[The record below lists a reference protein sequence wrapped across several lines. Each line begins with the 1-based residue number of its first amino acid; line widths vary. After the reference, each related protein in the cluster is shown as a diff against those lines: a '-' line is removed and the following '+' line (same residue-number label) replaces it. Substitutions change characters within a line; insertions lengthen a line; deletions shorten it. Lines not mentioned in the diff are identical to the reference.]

1 MHTRMLLCRL
11 ADPDADV
18 RCATLGCLGR
28 APALLAPPACALRGD
43 HPPAYTHTL
52 LDAALGQRI
61 PQVLR
66 AAEAEVRQAA
76 VEALAAM
83 LRAALRAL
91 GETPAAEKPP
101 LPLPYL
107 STMAALLLEPLA
119 DEDEDVRQAAL
130 EALDRCLYGVYG
142 GAAAEQPEVQP
153 GGGFKGEPAEGEPA
167 AAAAAELRD
176 SSLPPAERGAEVPSG
191 RGGERSTR
199 LAAGLSAVRARVE
212 ADAVALSRHADS
224 DARHAAV
231 TLLGYAFAANAE
243 VLDGGD
249 EAGRGA
255 GREAGRGARGK
266 AEGGDEVKGE
276 AGDRVGAA
284 QPAGGR
290 DGGGAVAAVLAAL
303 EDIEWDVRHA
313 GLTALARLPAHA
325 LAVHAARLLDLLED
339 PSAEV
344 RAAALDAIEE
354 LPAATLTPLATARRV
369 TELLEHQYS
378 GVRTDAVRAVG
389 VLAAAAW
396 PRPS

>member
-11 ADPDADV
+11 VDPDADV

-43 HPPAYTHTL
+43 HPPAYTL

-66 AAEAEVRQAA
+66 AAEAEVRHAA

-91 GETPAAEKPP
+91 GETPAAGKPP

-107 STMAALLLEPLA
+107 LTMATLLLEPLA

-153 GGGFKGEPAEGEPA
+153 GGDFKGEPAEGEPA
-167 AAAAAELRD
+167 AATAAELRE
-176 SSLPPAERGAEVPSG
+176 SSLPPAERGAEVPGG
-191 RGGERSTR
+191 RGGEGSTC
-199 LAAGLSAVRARVE
+199 LAAGLSAAGLSAVRARVE
-212 ADAVALSRHADS
+212 ADAVVLSRHADS

-255 GREAGRGARGK
+255 GRGARGK

-276 AGDRVGAA
+276 AGDRAGAT

>member
-1 MHTRMLLCRL
+1 MLRCRL

-43 HPPAYTHTL
+43 NQPAYAL

-61 PQVLR
+61 PQALR
-66 AAEAEVRQAA
+66 AAEAEVRLAT

-83 LRAALRAL
+83 LRAALKAL
-91 GETPAAEKPP
+91 GETPAAGRPP

-107 STMAALLLEPLA
+107 LTMAALLLEPLA
-119 DEDEDVRQAAL
+119 DEDDEVREAAL
-130 EALDRCLYGVYG
+130 EALDRCLYA
-142 GAAAEQPEVQP
+142 GAAAEQP
-153 GGGFKGEPAEGEPA
+153 KGEPEGEPA
-167 AAAAAELRD
+167 TAAAIAAAIAAEQRD
-176 SSLPPAERGAEVPSG
+176 SSSPPADTGAEAPGG
-191 RGGERSTR
+191 RGGEGPAR
-199 LAAGLSAVRARVE
+199 LAAVLPAVRARVE

-224 DARHAAV
+224 DTRHAAV
-231 TLLGYAFAANAE
+231 TLLGHAFAANAE
-243 VLDGGD
+243 VLDGG
-249 EAGRGA
+249 EK
-255 GREAGRGARGK
+255 AGRGARGK
-266 AEGGDEVKGE
+266 AGDEAGDEAKEGE
-276 AGDRVGAA
+276 AGDQAEAA
-284 QPAGGR
+284 QPAGAC
-290 DGGGAVAAVLAAL
+290 DGGGAVAAVLVAL

-313 GLTALARLPAHA
+313 GLTALARLPAEA

-396 PRPS
+396 PCLS

>member
-1 MHTRMLLCRL
+1 MLRCRL

-43 HPPAYTHTL
+43 NQPAYAL

-61 PQVLR
+61 PQALR
-66 AAEAEVRQAA
+66 AAEAEVRLAT

-83 LRAALRAL
+83 LRAALKAL
-91 GETPAAEKPP
+91 GETPAAGRPP

-107 STMAALLLEPLA
+107 LTMAALLLEPLA
-119 DEDEDVRQAAL
+119 DEDDEVREAAL
-130 EALDRCLYGVYG
+130 EALDRCLYA
-142 GAAAEQPEVQP
+142 GAAAEQPEGELEGQLE
-153 GGGFKGEPAEGEPA
+153 GELEGEPEGEPA
-167 AAAAAELRD
+167 TAAAIAAAIAAEQRG
-176 SSLPPAERGAEVPSG
+176 SSSPPADTGAEAPGG
-191 RGGERSTR
+191 RGGEGPAR
-199 LAAGLSAVRARVE
+199 LAAVLPALRLRVE

-224 DARHAAV
+224 DTRHAAV
-231 TLLGYAFAANAE
+231 TLLGHAFAANAE
-243 VLDGGD
+243 VLDGG
-249 EAGRGA
+249 EK
-255 GREAGRGARGK
+255 AGRGARGK
-266 AEGGDEVKGE
+266 AGDEAGDEAKEGE
-276 AGDRVGAA
+276 AGDQAGAA
-284 QPAGGR
+284 QPAGAC
-290 DGGGAVAAVLAAL
+290 DGGGAVAAVLVAL

-313 GLTALARLPAHA
+313 GLTALARLPAEA

-396 PRPS
+396 PCLS